1 MDSLGSLNPGFCRGF
16 VETRKS
22 KERNNMKN
30 HDVLSLLGDPKVA
43 KLETLPEGWRRNE
56 KAMTAPRG
64 WYWADNGKSRFK
76 PGFEHALIKMPAQN
90 HQQPK
95 PERINK

>member
-16 VETRKS
+16 VEARKS

-43 KLETLPEGWRRNE
+43 KLENLPEGWRRNE

-76 PGFEHALIKMPAQN
+76 PGFEHALVKTVSLSKSTN
-90 HQQPK
+90 RK
-95 PERINK
+95 G